1 MLQDC
6 IGVSLILDKKIKFLL
21 ISLIIA
27 LGISFFSWSEIS
39 ILADSDKDG
48 IVNSVDNCP
57 INENFDQSDFDSD
70 SFGDVCDTDDDNDG
84 FEDSVDLFDTEPTE
98 WSDFDGDTVGDNKDN
113 DDDNDGVSDS
123 LDQFDTDP
131 RDWADFDFDGIGSSI
146 DTDDDNDGILDI
158 EDTTPILPSENMA
171 IKYLQDIR
179 ACADMDDGTLRLL
192 CYSQFFGRVVE
203 NEDNNSD
210 ALELSIALSK
220 IGTIDDCHFVSHEI
234 GHVAFDETKDVTKS
248 LHDMDGTMC
257 RGGYFHG
264 VLASYFHEVEE
275 SGKLFPDSYQT
286 VCDDLIGSS
295 NYQDC
300 VHGLGHG
307 LVHYF
312 GDDLYSAVDKCN
324 DLSFY
329 QDILCTKGVM
339 MQYTDDILTR
349 QGISQDSLSNLCI
362 KSELDKLD
370 YQECSMSTGTTIAFF
385 TNHSINEGK
394 VSCEL
399 IDDEMTQKLCLE
411 GLQLEI
417 KDSEKYEKTPLTL
430 EKREKYQP
438 QFVDDKTIDIRTP
451 AIISNFNYSQDT
463 STTLFSIDR
472 PGYVIM
478 YIPFDLLPNGE
489 TILTVNGQVPV
500 NLASDDTAIK
510 DHVAISFETDMA
522 GMVYLGPK

>member
-1 MLQDC
+1 M
-6 IGVSLILDKKIKFLL
+6 VDKKIKLL
-21 ISLIIA
+21 FISLIAVI
-27 LGISFFSWSEIS
+27 GITFLSWSGIM
-39 ILADSDKDG
+39 IFADSDKDG
-48 IVNSVDNCP
+48 IVDSKDNCP
-57 INENFDQSDFDSD
+57 YDGNFDQIDSD
-70 SFGDVCDTDDDNDG
+70 SDTLGDTCDTDDDNDG
-84 FEDSVDLFDTEPTE
+84 VNDEIDSFDLDPSE
-98 WSDFDGDTVGDNKDN
+98 WSDFDADSIGDNKDT

-146 DTDDDNDGILDI
+146 DTDDDNDGILDT
-158 EDTTPILPSENMA
+158 EDTIPILSSENLA
-171 IKYLQDIR
+171 TKYLQDIR
-179 ACADMDDGTLRLL
+179 TCADMGDGTLRLL

-203 NEDNNSD
+203 NEENNSD
-210 ALELSIALSK
+210 AIELSIALSK

-234 GHVAFDETKDVTKS
+234 GHVAFEETKDVTKS

-275 SGKLFPDSYQT
+275 SGNSFPDSYQT

-300 VHGLGHG
+300 IHGLGHG

-312 GDDLYSAVDKCN
+312 GDDLHSAVDKCN

-339 MQYTDDILTR
+339 MQYTDDVLTR
-349 QGISQDSLSNLCI
+349 QGISQNSLSNLCI
-362 KSELDKLD
+362 ESELDKLD
-370 YQECSMSTGTTIAFF
+370 YQECSMSLGTTIAFF
-385 TNHSINEGK
+385 TNHNFDEGK
-394 VSCEL
+394 ISCGL
-399 IDDEMTQKLCLE
+399 IGNEKTQKLCLE
-411 GLQLEI
+411 GLRFEI
-417 KDSEKYEKTPLTL
+417 EDSERYEVTPLTL

-451 AIISNFNYSQDT
+451 AIISNFSYSKDIET
-463 STTLFSIDR
+463 ILFSIDR
-472 PGYVIM
+472 EGYVIM
-478 YIPFDLLPNGE
+478 YVPFDLLPNGE
-489 TILTVNGQVPV
+489 AILTVNGQVPA
-500 NLASDDTAIK
+500 NLASDDAAIR
-510 DHVAISFETDMA
+510 DHVAITFEVDSA